1 MIKKI
6 GIYIGAFDP
15 IHSGHLEFAQV
26 ALKTHELDK
35 LYFLVEPTPRYRQ
48 GVKALHHRVNMA
60 ILGVA
65 NEPKLGTIVPQTK
78 ASLDD
83 YIKLIQSRFNDHS
96 IALIIPDNALKRFF
110 HLPNLLSYNFG
121 NMEIVVGLNAQSPEE
136 INLRLRLLSETSG
149 LKFSYSW
156 FKAESSR
163 INSTEIKKKLK
174 QGVKPDEI
182 SKSVWEYI
190 VKQKLYAPAPN
201 A

>member
-1 MIKKI
+1 
-6 GIYIGAFDP
+6 
-15 IHSGHLEFAQV
+15 
-26 ALKTHELDK
+26 
-35 LYFLVEPTPRYRQ
+35 
-48 GVKALHHRVNMA
+48 MA